1 MKLVSVIIPVYNVE
15 KHLKR
20 CLRSVL
26 NQTYQNLEI
35 ILVDDGSTDTCP
47 RLLDTYAKKD
57 GRIKVLHKTNE
68 GVSVARNVGLEMA
81 TGDYVCFVD
90 SDDFLPKRS
99 IEVLYE
105 GLTQND
111 ADLSIGCWA
120 RITPKSTY
128 YNRRK
133 AGLIPKMD
141 KHAFMEIMN
150 APEMKGPVA
159 KLFKKSLLQEKKLR
173 FPKGVVISEDTLFVY
188 EYLKA
193 CNTVYAVDENVY
205 YYNKLS
211 IGSATTKFYDRFHE
225 VAFACVKAFAD
236 NVAKNEE
243 DMRDILLQEKI
254 VGDFMAVRGYFSHFL
269 DEDKARAESML
280 KETYALFCPLI
291 FTDVLKGS
299 EKDFSAFLTVWEE
312 CENGEFVLPATR
324 KNQPSKF
331 KRALLSILVK
341 LKTIW
346 IFACNGGYRD

>member
-1 MKLVSVIIPVYNVE
+1 M
-15 KHLKR
+15 
-20 CLRSVL
+20 
-26 NQTYQNLEI
+26 
-35 ILVDDGSTDTCP
+35 
-47 RLLDTYAKKD
+47 
-57 GRIKVLHKTNE
+57 
-68 GVSVARNVGLEMA
+68 
-81 TGDYVCFVD
+81 
-90 SDDFLPKRS
+90 
-99 IEVLYE
+99 
-105 GLTQND
+105 
-111 ADLSIGCWA
+111 
-120 RITPKSTY
+120 
-128 YNRRK
+128 
-133 AGLIPKMD
+133 
-141 KHAFMEIMN
+141 
-150 APEMKGPVA
+150 
-159 KLFKKSLLQEKKLR
+159 LQEKKLR

-280 KETYALFCPLI
+280 KETYALFRPLV

-299 EKDFSAFLTVWEE
+299 EKDFSAFLNVWEE
-312 CENGEFVLPATR
+312 CENGEFILPATR
-324 KNQPSKF
+324 KNQPSKL